1 MDAGEGAD
9 DTASTDTNDSVIADV
24 DDSIKQDVDDDTVP
38 DDVEELL
45 DAVVDADT
53 AEVIE
58 DTGADAEITEWTL
71 EDIYQF

>member
-1 MDAGEGAD
+1 M
-9 DTASTDTNDSVIADV
+9 IADV

-53 AEVIE
+53 DEVIE
-58 DTGADAEITEWTL
+58 DTGADDAEITEWTL